1 MHMIGASETPSNG
14 VYHGDDDLRAR
25 LEAQLA
31 LRDAMLQAV
40 SYAAQRFLGA
50 EPFDDCLPQV
60 LERLGIASATSRI
73 SLFECH
79 RGPSGATEAQL
90 RHQWIAPHFREQ
102 NDARPLARFPLA
114 ATGLGRWEA
123 ILERGDAISGHV
135 RALPDSERE
144 ALGRA
149 GVLSIAVAPVQVG
162 GAWWGYIGFSAC
174 DTERD
179 WSAGEIGALK
189 ASAGIIGAALE
200 RGRLDQELRRHSL
213 QDEIIL
219 AQQAAL
225 QELSTP
231 LMAIS
236 DSAMVMPLVGA
247 IDSGRAQQIIE
258 TLLEGVSAHRASVA
272 IIDITGVS
280 VVDTQ
285 VANALLRAA
294 QAVKLLG
301 AQVVLTGIRPEIAQT
316 LVGLGVDLGGLIT
329 RSTLQAGIAFA
340 IGQR

>member
-1 MHMIGASETPSNG
+1 MTSTNETASNG
-14 VYHGDDDLRAR
+14 IYTGDDDIRAR

-40 SYAAQRFLGA
+40 SYAAQRFLGV
-50 EPFDDCLPQV
+50 EPFDECVPQV
-60 LERLGIASATSRI
+60 LGRLGIASATNRI
-73 SLFECH
+73 SLFECQ
-79 RGPSGATEAQL
+79 RGADGIEAQL
-90 RHQWIAPHFREQ
+90 RCQWVAPHFQQQ
-102 NDARPLARFPLA
+102 NDPRPLLRFGLA

-123 ILERGDAISGHV
+123 LLERGETIFGHV

-144 ALGRA
+144 ALARA
-149 GVLSIAVAPVQVG
+149 GVLSIAVAPVHVG

-179 WSAGEIGALK
+179 WSAGEMGALK
-189 ASAGIIGAALE
+189 ASAGIIGAALD

-247 IDSGRAQQIIE
+247 IDSNRAQQIIE
-258 TLLEGVSAHRASVA
+258 TLLEGVSSHRARVA

-316 LVGLGVDLGGLIT
+316 LVGLGVELSGLIT